1 MLTAHLPEVRPLN
14 LKSSACSSFKGFI
27 SAEIYMQH
35 KCSVTSAKKVSNI
48 DCLVPENVHAPPSPL
63 TERFFVLTQHP
74 F

>member
-27 SAEIYMQH
+27 YAEIYMQH

-48 DCLVPENVHAPPSPL
+48 DCLVPENVHAPPPPSQKGFL
-63 TERFFVLTQHP
+63 F
-74 F
+74 